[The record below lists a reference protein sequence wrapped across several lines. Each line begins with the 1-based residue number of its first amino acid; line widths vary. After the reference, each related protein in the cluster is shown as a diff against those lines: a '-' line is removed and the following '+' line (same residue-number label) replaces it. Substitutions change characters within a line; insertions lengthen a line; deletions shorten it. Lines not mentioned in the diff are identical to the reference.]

1 MTDLTDKH
9 HLLTRL
15 NHETAKIG
23 WHELQTHY
31 AAGNLLCVAADGD
44 LIKVAVALTEDNSQ
58 QIKQWL
64 EDHRVSTVTDQQA
77 LAWHESNSILWALVI
92 PPFVLVQ
99 EPKA

>member
-1 MTDLTDKH
+1 MTDLTDKD
-9 HLLTRL
+9 HLVTRL

-31 AAGNLLCVAADGD
+31 AAGKLLCVAADGD

-77 LAWHESNSILWALVI
+77 LAWYESNSVLWALVI

-99 EPKA
+99 EPKV

>member
-1 MTDLTDKH
+1 MTYLTDKDN
-9 HLLTRL
+9 LITRL
-15 NHETAKIG
+15 NSETAKIS
-23 WHELQTHY
+23 WYELQTHY

-64 EDHRVSTVTDQQA
+64 EDYSVAAVTDLQA
-77 LAWHESNSILWALVI
+77 LAWHESNSTLWALVI

-99 EPKA
+99 EPKV